1 MDEIAF
7 PQPLGRK
14 EAKAGFERKA
24 GGLKEVEFLIRKAR
38 ISDVRGILHLIN
50 GFAEANFV
58 LPRGPQY
65 VFENI
70 RDFVVAVPV
79 ETRSNRQREE
89 VSIGE
94 EASSTIVAC
103 GSLHVLWEDLAEVRS
118 LAVHPDFQKRGLGR
132 KIVEFLEEGAREL
145 GVKKLF
151 TFTLAE
157 DFFKSLGFEP
167 KGTQELPAKVWGECS
182 KCPKYFK
189 CDEIGMILEL

>member
-14 EAKAGFERKA
+14 ETAAGFKMKTSVHEEK
-24 GGLKEVEFLIRKAR
+24 EFLIRKAC

-70 RDFVVAVPV
+70 RDFAVAVIK
-79 ETRSNRQREE
+79 EEKDGRQEEGRSEDADNP
-89 VSIGE
+89 S
-94 EASSTIVAC
+94 AIVAC
-103 GSLHVLWEDLAEVRS
+103 GGLHILWEDLAEVRS
-118 LAVHPDFQKRGLGR
+118 LAVHPDFQRRGLGR
-132 KIVEFLEEGAREL
+132 KIVEFLEVEARGL
-145 GVKKLF
+145 GVNKLF
-151 TFTLAE
+151 AFTLAE
-157 DFFKSLGFEP
+157 GFFRALGFEP
-167 KGTQELPAKVWGECS
+167 KGAQELPAKVWGECS

-189 CDEIGMILEL
+189 CDEVGMLLEL